1 MDNIPT
7 TKKVIL
13 PPLRRKMTLAE
24 KVEKQTANAEEVK
37 GNAEAFSIYQEE
49 KPRRKKK
56 QYKYL
61 TPGEE
66 KVRVKREEPTHAS
79 QELLDAIGGDFSSA
93 EEVEEPMPVKEEVMP
108 EQQLDDLQAA
118 IEREAAQAKAE
129 PTVDDI
135 LEENERRLSELRLEG
150 IDQVTGEG
158 IPAHNVR
165 VEIPDYP
172 IRVQY
177 LTREVAEQTM
187 YAKVRTLG
195 SVAEYV
201 KWFNLVHRKELQ
213 NSYITAQD
221 VMRQLFLLRLQRD
234 PSFAFIRCF
243 YILDKETGQNIPY
256 RLNYAQLILL
266 ERLES
271 MRRKRKPIRLILL
284 KARQWGGST
293 LVQLYMA
300 WIQLFVAEGWNSVII
315 AQTKDTARRIKAM
328 YSRTLAHFPANVV
341 FNVQGLRFSAKEG
354 SMSDSTITDTGL
366 KVIRDNVITVAS
378 FENFEATRGANF
390 AMAHFSEVA
399 YWINTPGKTAK
410 SVITNIAGG
419 MLLAPLT
426 LEVMES
432 TANGMSGF
440 FYDEYQMAI
449 DPKKKSIRE
458 ALFIPFFYILHDTKP
473 FKNVNDRI
481 RFAQELLKNRY
492 QEDETPTTESGHYLF
507 SLWQKGA
514 SLESIHWYVEKR
526 TTFHDHASMA
536 SEAPSDDVEC
546 FKHSGHTIFDQY
558 LVDRYRKEYTRDPV
572 YTGDIMQEENGIP
585 SLLPKDNKGLLWIWQ
600 HPDNAPTNDRYLAV
614 VDVGGRSTKADFS
627 VITVV
632 DRWPLRFG
640 GKAEVVAR
648 WRGHIRY
655 DFLAYKAVMIAR
667 YYQNALLVFE
677 SNTFDKK
684 KAESTEFVDAGD
696 HTRGILSTIEDTYEN
711 LYMRAS
717 TSPEDLRQGRY
728 KKVGFQTN
736 VKTKQDIVDHFIVSF
751 EDNIRFL
758 DPDYRFYVEVAIYEL
773 RDDGSYGNIVGRD
786 NHDDII
792 MTDMIADFISSQMP
806 TPTVRRPEAV
816 EDDIIRETL
825 NESYL

>member
-1 MDNIPT
+1 MRPLT
-7 TKKVIL
+7 QKKTI
-13 PPLRRKMTLAE
+13 AE
-24 KVEKQTANAEEVK
+24 RVAKREADAEE
-37 GNAEAFSIYQEE
+37 GGRNADAFSIYAEE
-49 KPRRKKK
+49 KPKRIKK

-66 KVRVKREEPTHAS
+66 KVRVKRDEPEHAAR
-79 QELLDAIGGDFSSA
+79 ELLDAIGGDFAKA
-93 EEVEEPMPVKEEVMP
+93 EDVEEPMPVKGKETPDER
-108 EQQLDDLQAA
+108 LNDLQAV

-129 PTVDDI
+129 PTVEDI
-135 LEENERRLSELRLEG
+135 IKENDRRLRELRLEG

-158 IPAHNVR
+158 VPAHTVR

-172 IRVQY
+172 IRTQY
-177 LTREVAEQTM
+177 LTEEVARQPM

-195 SVAEYV
+195 SVAEYT
-201 KWFNLVHRKELQ
+201 KWFNLVHKKDLQ
-213 NSYITAQD
+213 GSYITEED

-266 ERLES
+266 ERLER
-271 MRRKRKPIRLILL
+271 MRRQKRPIRLILL

-328 YSRTLAHFPANVV
+328 YSRTLAHFPAQVV
-341 FNVQGLRFSAKEG
+341 FNVQGLRFSSKEG
-354 SMSDSTITDTGL
+354 SMSDSTITDTGM

-399 YWINTPGKTAK
+399 YWVNTPGKTAE

-426 LEVMES
+426 LEVLES

-458 ALFIPFFYILHDTKP
+458 ALFIPFYYILHDTKP
-473 FKNVNDRI
+473 FKSVNDRL
-481 RFAQELLKNRY
+481 RFAQELLANRY

-507 SLWQKGA
+507 SLWLKGA
-514 SLESIHWYVEKR
+514 SLESIHWYIEKR
-526 TTFHDHASMA
+526 STFHDHASMA

-546 FKHSGHTIFDQY
+546 FKHSGHTVFDQY

-572 YTGDIMQEENGIP
+572 YTGDIMQGEDGIP
-585 SLLPKDNKGLLWIWQ
+585 HLLPKDDKGLLWVWQ
-600 HPDNAPTNDRYLAV
+600 HPDKSPTNDRYLAV
-614 VDVGGRSTKADFS
+614 VDVGGRSTRADFS

-655 DFLAYKAVMIAR
+655 DFLAYKAVMVAR

-684 KAESTEFVDAGD
+684 KAEATEFVESGD

-711 LYMRAS
+711 LYMRTS
-717 TSPEDLRQGRY
+717 TSPEDIRQGRY

-736 VKTKQDIVDHFIVSF
+736 AKTKQDMVDHFIVSF
-751 EDNIRFL
+751 EDNVRFL
-758 DPDYRFYVEVAIYEL
+758 DPDYRFYSEVAIYEQ
-773 RDDGSYGNIVGRD
+773 REDGSYGNIVGRD
-786 NHDDII
+786 NHDDIL
-792 MTDMIADFISSQMP
+792 MTDMIADFISDQMP
-806 TPTVRRPEAV
+806 APTVRKPDII